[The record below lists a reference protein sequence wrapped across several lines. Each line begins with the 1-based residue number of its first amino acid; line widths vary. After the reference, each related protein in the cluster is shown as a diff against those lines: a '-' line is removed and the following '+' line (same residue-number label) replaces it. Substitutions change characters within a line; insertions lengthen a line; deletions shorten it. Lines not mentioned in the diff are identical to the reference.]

1 MDQGQRRRRRVRER
15 DVLRT
20 MRKIEQT
27 LSEAGTP
34 IDRAHEVV
42 AAIEDNKASR
52 RGPKIK
58 EPPAG

>member
-27 LSEAGTP
+27 RSEAETP
-34 IDRAHEVV
+34 TDRADEVL
-42 AAIEDNKASR
+42 AAVEDYKASR
-52 RGPKIK
+52 RGRKIK
-58 EPPAG
+58 EPLAS